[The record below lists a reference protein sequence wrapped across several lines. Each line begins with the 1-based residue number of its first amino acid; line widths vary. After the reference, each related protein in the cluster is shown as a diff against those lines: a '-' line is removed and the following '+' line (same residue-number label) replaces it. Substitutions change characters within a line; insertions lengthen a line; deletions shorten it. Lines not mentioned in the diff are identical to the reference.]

1 MGLRRD
7 SRGSFTLEASLVLP
21 VIFFVVLV
29 LLFFCLY
36 MYQHTLLGQA
46 AAAASERA
54 AYVWDNSERND
65 LTGAFAQGKHD
76 SLYWRLTDDGML
88 RSIFGWNEDG
98 GAVRVTLPMNSNT
111 ETQGLPMTKLS
122 RTGEKLPAGI
132 QGELRYDNGLLL
144 RKVTVAL
151 ERLIPLAPLERWMGD
166 ARQSGKA
173 DAYIVEPVEWIR
185 TVELARYYGAKF
197 KKSEAKGGM
206 NQQEAG
212 NALKL
217 FAK

>member
-1 MGLRRD
+1 MRLRRD

-21 VIFFVVLV
+21 FIFLAVLV

-46 AAAASERA
+46 AAAASERV
-54 AYVWDNSERND
+54 AYVWDNSERDD
-65 LTGAFAQGKHD
+65 LTGAYAEGRYD

-98 GAVRVTLPMNSNT
+98 GAARVALPMTSGV

-122 RTGEKLPAGI
+122 RTGGKLPAGI

-166 ARQSGKA
+166 ARQSGRA
-173 DAYIVEPVEWIR
+173 DAYVVEPVEWIR

-197 KKSEAKGGM
+197 KKSKTKGGM
-206 NQQEAG
+206 DQQEARD
-212 NALKL
+212 ALKL

>member
-21 VIFFVVLV
+21 VIFFAVLV

-36 MYQHTLLGQA
+36 MYQHALLGQA
-46 AAAASERA
+46 AAVASERA
-54 AYVWDNSERND
+54 AYVWDNSQRD
-65 LTGAFAQGKHD
+65 DSTGAFAEGRYD

-88 RSIFGWNEDG
+88 RAIFDWSEDG
-98 GAVRVTLPMNSNT
+98 GTARITLPITAGNQ
-111 ETQGLPMTKLS
+111 TQALPMTKLS
-122 RTGEKLPAGI
+122 RTGGRLPAGI
-132 QGELRYDNGLLL
+132 QGEIRYDNRLLL

-151 ERLIPLAPLERWMGD
+151 ERLVPLAPLERWMGA
-166 ARQSGKA
+166 ARQSGRA
-173 DAYIVEPVEWIR
+173 DAYVVEPVEWIR

-197 KKSEAKGGM
+197 KQPEAKGGM
-206 NQQEAG
+206 NQQEAR

-217 FAK
+217 FGK

>member
-21 VIFFVVLV
+21 VIFFTVLV

-36 MYQHTLLGQA
+36 MYQHALLGQA
-46 AAAASERA
+46 AATASERA
-54 AYVWDNSERND
+54 AYAWDNSQRDD
-65 LTGAFAQGKHD
+65 LTGAFAEGQHD

-88 RSIFGWNEDG
+88 RAIFGWSEGGGTARIALPLNAGNEVQ
-98 GAVRVTLPMNSNT
+98 ALPI
-111 ETQGLPMTKLS
+111 TKLS
-122 RTGEKLPAGI
+122 RTGGRLPANI
-132 QGELRYDNGLLL
+132 EGEIRYDNRLLL
-144 RKVTVAL
+144 RKITVAL
-151 ERLIPLAPLERWMGD
+151 ERMVPLIPLERWMGD

-173 DAYIVEPVEWIR
+173 DAYVVEPVEWIR

-197 KKSEAKGGM
+197 KQPKAKGGM
-206 NQQEAG
+206 NRQEAK

-217 FAK
+217 FGK